1 MIVRS
6 YTIPRPDL
14 GGQEIRFFPMLR
26 YSTLLAAAAGL
37 LLAGCAGSHPLR
49 SSANLTVLEAQQTLP
64 APARADLVA
73 GDRLSLIG
81 PLDTITVDVFGIP
94 ELTRDVQVDASGRI
108 AMPLV
113 GTIDAGGKTAQELSA
128 SLTDALKR
136 AHVRNP
142 DVTVNIRESV
152 SQVVTIDG
160 QVAAPGLYPV
170 TNQMTLMRAIASA
183 KGLSEFG
190 KQDDVVILRTVG
202 GQRVAGLYSLEAIRR
217 GNYADPAIYA
227 NDVVV
232 VGDSPT
238 RRLFKDV
245 VAIAPLLAAP
255 LIAIVR

>member
-1 MIVRS
+1 M
-6 YTIPRPDL
+6 
-14 GGQEIRFFPMLR
+14 
-26 YSTLLAAAAGL
+26 LLAAGAGL
-37 LLAGCAGSHPLR
+37 LLAGCVGKHPLR
-49 SSANLTVLEAQQTLP
+49 SSANLTVLDARQVLP
-64 APARADLVA
+64 APARADLVPS
-73 GDRLSLIG
+73 DRLSLIG

-128 SLTDALKR
+128 SITDALRR
-136 AHVRNP
+136 AHVRDP

-152 SQVVTIDG
+152 SQVVTVDG
-160 QVAAPGLYPV
+160 QVTAPGLYPV

-183 KGLSEFG
+183 KGLTEFG

-202 GQRVAGLYSLEAIRR
+202 GQRIAGLYSLEAIRR

-232 VGDSPT
+232 VGDSPA

-245 VAIAPLLAAP
+245 VAVAPLLAAP